1 MTNFDNLKMIVY
13 ESGMSEDDINF
24 VIDAF
29 EKCDEDNIMD
39 VTESVIDLMEAYES
53 KDEELITEKVK
64 IPTEAKVLG
73 CVALISALLV
83 LYEKIQSTRIKKG
96 YEKDPE
102 LAAIKKDLMTLKGK
116 ISASQSY
123 YNDILKKLLS
133 QVKYYNDT
141 VKAIGAPTITTT
153 SVTRIPENY
162 HDAEGWHTRWVE
174 QRTTNIEQNINYDP
188 EKVKPYEEALKQL
201 KPTVSKY
208 ENICDELMSYN
219 DQLEV
224 LKKKLDKIAKT
235 NPKKDPDKREGKKQ
249 TIRRNVKNTE
259 SNYNKL
265 IDNVDESVETDMDE
279 ARDNYRKLKLAVY
292 ESGLESDD
300 IESLINMMESCDEDE
315 FQGMCESVEDLL
327 ADIQ

>member
-1 MTNFDNLKMIVY
+1 MTNFDNLKMSVY
-13 ESGMSEDDINF
+13 ESGMSEEDINF

-29 EKCDEDNIMD
+29 EKCDEENIMD

-53 KDEELITEKVK
+53 KDEELVTEGAG

-73 CVALISALLV
+73 CTVLISALLV
-83 LYEKIQSTRIKKG
+83 LYEKIQSARIKKG

-116 ISASQSY
+116 ISASQNQY
-123 YNDILKKLLS
+123 NAVLRKLLAQVKDYNDI
-133 QVKYYNDT
+133 

-162 HDAEGWHTRWVE
+162 YDAQGWHTRWVE
-174 QRTTNIEQNINYDP
+174 HKTTNTEQNINYNP
-188 EKVKPYEEALKQL
+188 EKVKKYEAALKNL
-201 KPTVSKY
+201 KPTVSQY
-208 ENICDELMSYN
+208 EKICDELMAYN
-219 DQLEV
+219 IQLGL
-224 LKKKLDKIAKT
+224 LKKKLDKIAKS

-249 TIRRNVKNTE
+249 VIRNSIKNTE
-259 SNYNKL
+259 SKYNKL
-265 IDNVDESVETDMDE
+265 IGNTNESVETDMDE
-279 ARDNYRKLKLAVY
+279 AMDNYRKLKLAVY

-300 IESLINMMESCDEDE
+300 VETLINMMESCDEDD